1 MKKKRKRKRKSHLLH
16 TIEQE
21 KVIES
26 EEKGSKTY
34 PKPQPYRRCLYSRRR
49 HHPLHHHR
57 LQRRSIGEKPSLLS
71 RDPNHRWPPS
81 LASPPRTTA
90 AAVEGTAFP
99 CVGATRAKEPLFGHS
114 RPLPLPKEW
123 NKKKS
128 LFTILPLPLGFNKK
142 TIKRQRHLNRR

>member
-26 EEKGSKTY
+26 EDKGSKTY
-34 PKPQPYRRCLYSRRR
+34 PKPKPYRRCLYSRRR

-57 LQRRSIGEKPSLLS
+57 LQRRSIGEKPSLLC

-90 AAVEGTAFP
+90 AAEDH
-99 CVGATRAKEPLFGHS
+99 RSRRRRDRLPLRRRHS
-114 RPLPLPKEW
+114 RNPCSAIHVPCPCRRSGIRRKAYLPSYP
-123 NKKKS
+123 
-128 LFTILPLPLGFNKK
+128 F
-142 TIKRQRHLNRR
+142 R